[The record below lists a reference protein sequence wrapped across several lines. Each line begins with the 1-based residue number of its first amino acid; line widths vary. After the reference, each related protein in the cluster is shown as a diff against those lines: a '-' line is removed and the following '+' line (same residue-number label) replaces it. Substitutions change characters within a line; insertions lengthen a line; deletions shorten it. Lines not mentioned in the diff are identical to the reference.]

1 MRSATAASGSGGA
14 PSPDVADRLDQLIGQ
29 AAFTEG
35 ATNAFLVGAFM
46 IWTAS
51 AIIWLLL
58 DVKHDELATDG
69 PEGVAV

>member
-1 MRSATAASGSGGA
+1 
-14 PSPDVADRLDQLIGQ
+14 
-29 AAFTEG
+29 
-35 ATNAFLVGAFM
+35 M

-58 DVKHDELATDG
+58 NVKHDELATDG